1 MHVKYCNHLCGVKEI
16 HLVRLAK
23 TLILSKNLF
32 TVPKTETME
41 TRYST
46 VLKTVFAILISSLF
60 VFSTQTAKAQ
70 LDFSSPVLVSGTDMQ
85 PGAVYKYFNVA
96 ANANGTMTIDS
107 IIGGATILHMD
118 DNGFGFASG
127 FQPMIKSG
135 GRGISYVVF
144 TFKLEDKNTG
154 LPIQLASLTANL
166 LDIDGNNNLNEF
178 ADIEMGGGIATYMS
192 PLPQIALANTGGK
205 ISGINTAGIEV
216 GGIDTTALE
225 VMYQVNQTNV
235 NSMRVRF
242 GTFNTTNSQ
251 STRQY
256 SLYFRTFSLSNFS
269 SLPLTLLNFDATLK
283 SEKVNLSWSTTNHKD
298 FSHFVLQRSTNGRD
312 FKDVMTMMTDATD
325 FSTVHQYAYKDD
337 VSNANATV
345 IYYRLQMVDADA
357 KFEYSPIRMVRI
369 NAVAA
374 VQIQVF
380 PNPVTSELRVTIP
393 ISWQE
398 KNVTYEIY
406 NSNGSLINRL
416 QKNNAVQIQQLNVS
430 SLGSGNYIIRVTNG
444 QEIST
449 TKFIK
454 H

>member
-1 MHVKYCNHLCGVKEI
+1 MHVKYFNHLCGVKEI

-41 TRYST
+41 TRYPT
-46 VLKTVFAILISSLF
+46 VLKTVLILLSSLF
-60 VFSTQTAKAQ
+60 VFSAQSAKAQ
-70 LDFSSPVLVSGTDMQ
+70 LVFKDPTIEIGNDGALNTVYRFSNVTANVDALV
-85 PGAVYKYFNVA
+85 K
-96 ANANGTMTIDS
+96 IDS
-107 IIGGATILHMD
+107 IVNGAKLIEIDQT
-118 DNGFGFASG
+118 GFGFDNAL
-127 FQPMIKSG
+127 QPKIQSG
-135 GRGISYVVF
+135 GNGTSYVVF
-144 TFKLEDKNTG
+144 SVKFVASNTTNPVT
-154 LPIQLASLTANL
+154 LSSITPTNL
-166 LDIDGNNNLNEF
+166 DLDGNNNLKEFCEFNLQGGTATFMSNNPEISVTANNGKFLAQNVAGNEY
-178 ADIEMGGGIATYMS
+178 A
-192 PLPQIALANTGGK
+192 
-205 ISGINTAGIEV
+205 
-216 GGIDTTALE
+216 GIDTTASA
-225 VMYQVNQTNV
+225 VMFYVKRSNV
-235 NSMRVRF
+235 SQFSFRLGAIVTENSIAA
-242 GTFNTTNSQ
+242 
-251 STRQY
+251 RQY
-256 SLYFRTFSLSNFS
+256 SVYMKEFKIENPFT
-269 SLPLTLLNFDATLK
+269 LPLTLLNFGAVVK
-283 SEKVNLSWSTTNHKD
+283 NEKVQLNWSTTNHKD
-298 FSHFVLQRSTNGRD
+298 FSHFILQKSNNGRD

-345 IYYRLQMVDADA
+345 IYYRLQMVDANT
-357 KFEYSPIRMVRI
+357 KFEYSPIRMVRL
-369 NAVAA
+369 NAVTA
-374 VQIQVF
+374 VQIQAF

-406 NSNGSLINRL
+406 NSNGSLLSRV

>member
-1 MHVKYCNHLCGVKEI
+1 
-16 HLVRLAK
+16 
-23 TLILSKNLF
+23 
-32 TVPKTETME
+32 ME
-41 TRYST
+41 TRYPT

-70 LDFSSPVLVSGTDMQ
+70 LDFSNPVLISGTDKE
-85 PGAVYKYFNVA
+85 PGAVYKFLNVT

-107 IIGGATILHMD
+107 IIGGSTILQMD
-118 DNGFGFASG
+118 DNGFGFAGG
-127 FQPMIKSG
+127 FQPLIKSG

-144 TFKLEDKNTG
+144 TFKLEDKITG

-166 LDIDGNNNLNEF
+166 LDIDGNSNINEF
-178 ADIEMGGGIATYMS
+178 AEIEMNGGIAKYMS
-192 PLPQIALANTGGK
+192 NNPQINLVNTNGK
-205 ISGINTAGIEV
+205 FRGTNIAGI
-216 GGIDTTALE
+216 GSGRIDTAAYE
-225 VMYQVNQTNV
+225 IMYQVEHTNV
-235 NSMRVRF
+235 SSIRVRF
-242 GTFNTTNSQ
+242 GTSNTNNSQ
-251 STRQY
+251 SSRQY

-269 SLPLTLLNFDATLK
+269 SLPLTLLNFGAILK
-283 SEKVNLSWSTTNHKD
+283 TEKVHLNWSTTNHKD
-298 FSHFVLQRSTNGRD
+298 FSHFVLQRSTDGKN

-337 VSNANATV
+337 VSNTNATV
-345 IYYRLQMVDADA
+345 IYYRLQMVDANT
-357 KFEYSPIRMVRI
+357 KFEYSPIRMVRL
-369 NAVAA
+369 NAVTA
-374 VQIQVF
+374 VQIQAF
-380 PNPVTSELRVTIP
+380 PNPVTSELRITIP

-406 NSNGSLINRL
+406 NSNGSLINRV

-444 QEIST
+444 QEMST